1 MLYTNRKTDSITA
14 ECLNGQYVLYIT
26 QAVVSLLFQACII
39 NKAKCQ
45 GEDAWL
51 PCNICDGQS
60 LCCRGKIRCSGSQ
73 GKTLTN
79 HCFITSLQLQAK
91 C

>member
-1 MLYTNRKTDSITA
+1 MSAIQDCLYYIQLTLTIHS
-14 ECLNGQYVLYIT
+14 VLP
-26 QAVVSLLFQACII
+26 LLFQACII

-45 GEDAWL
+45 GEDAQL

-60 LCCRGKIRCSGSQ
+60 LCSRGKIRCLDAEGDGETMTKQ
-73 GKTLTN
+73 F
-79 HCFITSLQLQAK
+79 FIMSLQLQAE